1 MVTKNYGICTI
12 NELLVEEGESCTVL
26 VSIVLQIAVVHLI
39 TQHTVTYF
47 IGMQLCPSIAVHFE
61 SNK

>member
-26 VSIVLQIAVVHLI
+26 VSIVLQVAVVHHI
-39 TQHTVTYF
+39 TQHTVACF
-47 IGMQLCPSIAVHFE
+47 IGMHLSPSIAVHFE